1 MGKVIGGAVAGY
13 VVMFVVVFLLM
24 TLGWTVLGAAGSF
37 RPGSWGTSGVWVV
50 VTLCVDVL
58 AALAGGYVAA
68 LIAQRPLGPQVL
80 AGLVLVL
87 GVAMAIPMLK
97 VDPAAAGPRP
107 DVVTM
112 MDAMNKARQPT
123 WLIVATPFLG
133 AIVALLGGLLQ
144 KAPATQN

>member
-13 VVMFVVVFLLM
+13 VVMFVAVFLLM

-37 RPGSWGTSGVWVV
+37 QPGNWETSALWVV
-50 VTLCVDVL
+50 VTLCVDVA

-68 LIAQRPLGPQVL
+68 LIAKRPLGPQVL

-87 GVAMAIPMLK
+87 GVITAIPMLK

-133 AIVALLGGLLQ
+133 AVVALLGGRLR
-144 KAPATQN
+144 KAPAAQS